1 MTPPPSMMLLLMPLW
16 DCKESNTLRIL
27 CFNVKLIRDSLYPS
41 LFLIPVMER
50 LVSISLCSEL
60 QNIQEPYLWLP
71 SNLAKEAEGWFDYS
85 LLYCVLSTPVA
96 SYFTWELWVLIQQ
109 ERREKAMQTSDSKIC
124 TREENQRLIKFE
136 RVYLW
141 IIYS

>member
-109 ERREKAMQTSDSKIC
+109 ERREKAKQTSDSKIC